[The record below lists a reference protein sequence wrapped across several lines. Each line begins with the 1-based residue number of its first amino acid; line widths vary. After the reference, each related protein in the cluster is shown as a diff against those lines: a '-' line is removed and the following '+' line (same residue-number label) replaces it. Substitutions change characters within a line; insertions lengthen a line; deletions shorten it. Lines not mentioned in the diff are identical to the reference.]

1 MEGSVELN
9 AGTGMLPAGSV
20 LAAARQLLDRVD
32 PDRSALTP
40 AVRLD
45 WATAARELADRAT
58 APAQVLVGEADR
70 TQSSMRA
77 TGTPTSTW
85 LSTQAGLSRRESA
98 GLLHSAR
105 ALTDQPAV
113 GSAALSGTIGAG
125 QARAISNVLGSL
137 ADQLDDG
144 QREQAQHVMLQ
155 LAAQLDADGLARSAG
170 QVMAAVA
177 PDVANEVLERR
188 LQREAEAA
196 QRNRSLIFHPVSAGS
211 VTFRGSLPRIE
222 AEEWMVRLDAL
233 LESQRRTLLERRDP
247 LATTTS
253 PEQRR
258 ADALI
263 AMIRADGQA
272 EPGPGGAGGRA
283 RLIVTVNL
291 DALRTGAAGAGVISD
306 GQQLSAGELR
316 RLCCDAHVLPAVLGG
331 ASEILDVGRAR
342 RLVTPALRTV
352 LILRDG
358 GCAFPGCNARHSVC
372 DAHHIVPWWA
382 GGATALGNLVLLCH
396 HHHALI
402 EPAKYCTRDQ
412 WTIRLGHDGLPEVI
426 PPRRIDAK
434 GPPRRH
440 QRLADAVRGGATAPN
455 PAGVDESSGSSEHSD
470 GGRRASGSTVSRASP
485 SPAA

>member
-1 MEGSVELN
+1 L
-9 AGTGMLPAGSV
+9 
-20 LAAARQLLDRVD
+20 
-32 PDRSALTP
+32 
-40 AVRLD
+40 
-45 WATAARELADRAT
+45 
-58 APAQVLVGEADR
+58 
-70 TQSSMRA
+70 
-77 TGTPTSTW
+77 
-85 LSTQAGLSRRESA
+85 
-98 GLLHSAR
+98 
-105 ALTDQPAV
+105 
-113 GSAALSGTIGAG
+113 
-125 QARAISNVLGSL
+125 
-137 ADQLDDG
+137 
-144 QREQAQHVMLQ
+144 
-155 LAAQLDADGLARSAG
+155 
-170 QVMAAVA
+170 
-177 PDVANEVLERR
+177 LERR

-222 AEEWMVRLDAL
+222 AEDWMVRLDAL

-283 RLIVTVNL
+283 RLVVTVNL
-291 DALRTGAAGAGVISD
+291 DALRTGAAGAGVFSD

-316 RLCCDAHVLPAVLGG
+316 RLCCDADVLPAVLGG

-382 GGATALGNLVLLCH
+382 GGATAMGNLVLLCH
-396 HHHALI
+396 HHHALV
-402 EPAKYCTRDQ
+402 EPAKYSTRDQ
-412 WTIRLGHDGLPEVI
+412 WRIRLAADGLPEVI
-426 PPRRIDAK
+426 PPRRIDAQGK
-434 GPPRRH
+434 PRRH
-440 QRLADAVRGGATAPN
+440 QRLGDGVRVDATVGKT
-455 PAGVDESSGSSEHSD
+455 AGVDGRPEHIGDDRGGSGSP
-470 GGRRASGSTVSRASP
+470 GSRASP